1 MDDIRLLTNMIS
13 PESRITITQPLNGLS
28 GGEHQGVLGM
38 SDLAGHQV
46 QGVPDLGPRV
56 GDDRR
61 AGVVLGQN
69 DWRWSLLSL
78 TYWSNCS
85 TGRTRVNRLQTLKP
99 TEVTS
104 FYLQY
109 FPNLRPDFIG
119 FPQQFQT
126 ASRGLRVG
134 VRRFIFAE
142 GWRELLEDFDPD
154 EIDEDHRGKT
164 GRT

>member
-28 GGEHQGVLGM
+28 GGEHQRVLGLL
-38 SDLAGHQV
+38 DLAGHQV

-78 TYWSNCS
+78 TY
-85 TGRTRVNRLQTLKP
+85 
-99 TEVTS
+99 
-104 FYLQY
+104 
-109 FPNLRPDFIG
+109 
-119 FPQQFQT
+119 
-126 ASRGLRVG
+126 
-134 VRRFIFAE
+134 
-142 GWRELLEDFDPD
+142 
-154 EIDEDHRGKT
+154 
-164 GRT
+164 